1 MITYER
7 VKVAKEYIEKKYR
20 LKKQEEEE
28 KKKGKKIKKIIL
40 SIIDW
45 DAIISRMN
53 ELNIPEEEATKI
65 KEEILHKEGENLRK
79 KRQKISIFDFVPI
92 KIIGKGAFG
101 EVRICKHIPTGDVVA
116 IKKMKKEEMHK
127 KNQVLHVRAERD
139 VLSQA
144 KNQWIVE
151 LKFSFQ
157 DQKFLYLGMEFLP
170 GGDLMTLLMAR
181 DILPEEDAK
190 FYAAEMVLAIES
202 VHEMNCIHRDLK
214 PDNVLIDK
222 DGHIKLSDFGLS
234 KKLDFYIKDSKNLRN
249 NKTLKNKN
257 NINENKHLSYAEQF
271 NEFKSMKNKKRRECA
286 YSTVGTPDYIAPEV
300 FTQKGYGKEVDWW
313 SLGIIMF
320 EMMIGYPPF
329 YSDSSTETCKKILNW
344 KNNLEI
350 KPEVNISKE
359 AVDILK
365 KLINDKEKRL
375 GRNGADEIKRHPY
388 FRNIDWAHIK
398 ETLVPPFIPN
408 LNGPYDS
415 TYFDEYEET
424 EPFYPLNNNSKYKKY
439 QKKDMCFVDF
449 TYNRENDKDYRINM
463 VTALEVFDSIQ
474 ESIKKINQNEYSK
487 EKETEILEQ
496 NICKQKSF
504 NEKNKYMIN
513 SNKNKNYLLK
523 NINMNLSNNENFKN
537 SFGNKSH
544 SSNKSKQE
552 RSSLTNTSS
561 QNTNNESNHSSSC
574 ANSKKKITKLPLK
587 INTYN
592 NKNNSKLIP
601 TKIFTNPCHY
611 ISTKNNKNIIGV
623 IPNSNKNNSKGKY
636 IKKIM
641 NQMKS
646 SNRGL
651 SSKTAKTINDIGND
665 GQILKHPSSVT
676 KKLDNKK
683 IIFIKSNRK
692 ENTQVNNI
700 MKKIPTMKKKQTNFY
715 PQFIKNNNIIIK
727 NGVRNEKNN
736 INFNNLSYNSKNIS
750 FNK

>member
-1 MITYER
+1 
-7 VKVAKEYIEKKYR
+7 
-20 LKKQEEEE
+20 
-28 KKKGKKIKKIIL
+28 
-40 SIIDW
+40 
-45 DAIISRMN
+45 MN
-53 ELNIPEEEATKI
+53 ELNIPEEEASKI

-79 KRQKISIFDFVPI
+79 KRQKISIFDFIPI

-101 EVRICKHIPTGDVVA
+101 EVRICKYIPTGTVVA
-116 IKKMKKEEMHK
+116 IKKMKKDEMHK

-157 DQKFLYLGMEFLP
+157 DQKFLYLGMEYLP

-234 KKLDFYIKDSKNLRN
+234 KKLDFYIKDSKALKNNKNLRKKNQINGNEN
-249 NKTLKNKN
+249 NKQ
-257 NINENKHLSYAEQF
+257 LSYAEQF
-271 NEFKSMKNKKRRECA
+271 NEFKNIKIKKRRECA

-300 FTQKGYGKEVDWW
+300 FTQKGYGQEVDWW

-329 YSDSSTETCKKILNW
+329 YSESSTETCKKILDW

-359 AVDILK
+359 AIDILK
-365 KLINDKEKRL
+365 KLINDPDKRL
-375 GRNGADEIKRHPY
+375 GRNGADEIKKHPY
-388 FRNIDWAHIK
+388 FKTINWQHIK
-398 ETLVPPFIPN
+398 ETLIPPFIPE
-408 LNGPYDS
+408 LNGPYDA

-474 ESIKKINQNEYSK
+474 DSIRKINQNQIK
-487 EKETEILEQ
+487 AKETEVLEQ
-496 NICKQKSF
+496 SITKKNSF
-504 NEKNKYMIN
+504 NENDNNLSN
-513 SNKNKNYLLK
+513 SIRNKNYLLN
-523 NINMNLSNNENFKN
+523 NINMNININNNGSSLKN
-537 SFGNKSH
+537 SLGNKSY
-544 SSNKSKQE
+544 SLNKSIKE
-552 RSSLTNTSS
+552 KNSLINTSGKT
-561 QNTNNESNHSSSC
+561 TNIESNHSSSC
-574 ANSKKKITKLPLK
+574 ANSRKKVNNISKIPLK
-587 INTYN
+587 INTF
-592 NKNNSKLIP
+592 NKNNNKLVP
-601 TKIFTNPCHY
+601 TTIFTNPSHY
-611 ISTKNNKNIIGV
+611 ISIKNNKNPIGT
-623 IPNSNKNNSKGKY
+623 IPNSYIINSKGKY
-636 IKKIM
+636 IKKII
-641 NQMKS
+641 NKIKIN
-646 SNRGL
+646 NRGL
-651 SSKTAKTINDIGND
+651 SSKTSKTINGAINTK
-665 GQILKHPSSVT
+665 QSVKNT
-676 KKLDNKK
+676 NSVNRRLNNSKERK
-683 IIFIKSNRK
+683 ITIIKSTSK
-692 ENTQVNNI
+692 ENKPGNNI
-700 MKKIPTMKKKQTNFY
+700 FKKIPTIKKKQVNFY

-727 NGVRNEKNN
+727 NGVRTENN
-736 INFNNLSYNSKNIS
+736 ISFNRNNYNNMNTINKNIS